1 MSRHPPRAT
10 RTDSRF
16 PYTTLFRYL
25 ALPLQPRR
33 AQRQQQGSIELALHV
48 GDLGL
53 DHLERADRLAER
65 LALAHVLQAGLVGG
79 AGDADG
85 LGCDSDAPG
94 VESAPGDL
102 EAVAFLAPHLL
113 GLHDVVVQLVLAG
126 GRCAASGFGLGL
138 SA

>member
-53 DHLERADRLAER
+53 DHLERADRLAEG

-79 AGDADG
+79 AGDAEG
-85 LGCDSDAPG
+85 LGCDDDASG
-94 VESAPGDL
+94 REYAHGDL
-102 EAVAFLAPHLL
+102 GAGALAAQNPV
-113 GLHDVVVQLVLAG
+113 GMTDGWVVHETAG
-126 GRCAASGFGLGL
+126 GDS
-138 SA
+138 

>member
-33 AQRQQQGSIELALHV
+33 AQRQQQGSIDLALHV

-53 DHLERADRLAER
+53 DHLERADRLAEG

-85 LGCDSDAPG
+85 LGCDADATG
-94 VESAPGDL
+94 VEYAHGDL
-102 EAVAFLAPHLL
+102 EAVAFLAQHLV
-113 GLHDVVVQLVLAG
+113 GLHDVVGELDLEI
-126 GRCAASGFGLGL
+126 GRASCRERVCRYV
-138 SA
+138 